1 MQYIIPLRRPVIRL
15 VTLHTVNIWFRLIIT
30 ITISLMNVIGEL
42 AALFFANHSI
52 QL

>member
-15 VTLHTVNIWFRLIIT
+15 VTLHTVQYLVQTNHDHYNFL
-30 ITISLMNVIGEL
+30 NVIGGL
-42 AALFFANHSI
+42 AALFFTNHSV